1 MKGKQINFFLTPE
14 DVKEL
19 DKYLSENEFVIIP
32 QPLYKNK
39 IELIDS
45 LLYSPDNGE
54 KIRPEKYIV
63 SKNDLENIELSY
75 IDTHR
80 YHLIGLNDKNP
91 AIEFTYISKA
101 PEDKKIK
108 RGRLYY
114 TDVFYDNS
122 ELRKKNERFTES
134 AKNLFTW
141 FKKMFNDTTLSG
153 YKGYQIS
160 AKAAEWKKSTGGIL
174 EI

>member
-122 ELRKKNERFTES
+122 ELRKKTNVLLNQQKIF
-134 AKNLFTW
+134 LHGL
-141 FKKMFNDTTLSG
+141 KKCLMIQL
-153 YKGYQIS
+153 YPVIKGIKFPQKRRNGR
-160 AKAAEWKKSTGGIL
+160 KAQVEY
-174 EI
+174 